1 VAARAAVLPDD
12 QELVAALKRG
22 DDAVF
27 AALVDAWSPGLM
39 RVARMHVRDRQVAEE
54 VVQETWIAVL
64 RGIDRFE
71 GRSSLRTWVYRI
83 AMNTAKTRAQREAR
97 SIPFSAAARA
107 DEPSVDPDRFLS
119 GDHRAAGGW
128 ALGPTEWPTPEE
140 ELLSGETR
148 EVIMRA
154 IDELPESQRAVI
166 TMRDVEGLASE
177 EVAEILE
184 ITEGNERVLLHRAR
198 SKVRRA
204 IERHLGA
211 VEPSTAA
218 MGQS

>member
-12 QELVAALKRG
+12 PELVAALKRG

-27 AALVDAWSPGLM
+27 AALVDAWSPGLL
-39 RVARMHVRDRQVAEE
+39 RVARMYVRDRQVAEE

-83 AMNTAKTRAQREAR
+83 TMNTAKTRAQREAR
-97 SIPFSAAARA
+97 SIPFSAASRA
-107 DEPSVDPDRFLS
+107 DEPAVDPDRFLS
-119 GDHRAAGGW
+119 GDHRAAGAW
-128 ALGPTEWPTPEE
+128 ALGPSEWPTPEE
-140 ELLSGETR
+140 ELLGGETR

-166 TMRDVEGLASE
+166 TMRDVEGLPSE
-177 EVAEILE
+177 EVAEILD

-204 IERHLGA
+204 IEEHLGA
-211 VEPSTAA
+211 VQPNPAA
-218 MGQS
+218 VERA